1 MKTDRQ
7 TVPKKLYD
15 KNLPAQSI
23 YFEYMK
29 RAHQLFVDRINE
41 EESYK
46 LMGDMDINTDVI
58 KQCVKETFM
67 GSDFTIN
74 DNLVLKAAAEDWSA
88 LGSQLYPQM
97 VINGMTFNGRMTP
110 DNVFEAICAS
120 FKVEPRQCHRF

>member
-1 MKTDRQ
+1 
-7 TVPKKLYD
+7 
-15 KNLPAQSI
+15 
-23 YFEYMK
+23 
-29 RAHQLFVDRINE
+29 
-41 EESYK
+41 
-46 LMGDMDINTDVI
+46 MGDMDINTDVI